1 MREFKFIKMNGLGN
15 DFVIIDQR
23 KNTISLSKK
32 DIVSVCDRDD
42 GVGCDQLINILPRQ
56 DDGNILIEFFNSDGE
71 EIHACGNG
79 SRCVAD
85 LLMTEEN
92 VDSIKLSTKEK
103 TISCQRIGDNC
114 VSIDMG
120 IPNFELKKIPV
131 KTDIDLNSLNFQIN
145 NQVLANPFFVNVG
158 NPHVI
163 FFVNEISD
171 YRIEEIGPVI
181 ENDLIFPEKIN
192 VSLCKIVNK
201 ELIDLVVWERGAGKT
216 LACGTAACAAAV
228 AAVTNNHVSEKI
240 QVRLPGGILDINY
253 SKGKTVVMSGPTE
266 INFNGEYK
274 IN

>member
-1 MREFKFIKMNGLGN
+1 MNGLGN

-32 DIVSVCDRDD
+32 DIVSICDRDD

-92 VDSIKLSTKEK
+92 VNSIKLSTKEK
-103 TISCQRIGDNC
+103 TISCQKIGDNC

-120 IPNFELKKIPV
+120 IPNFELKEIPV

-145 NQVLANPFFVNVG
+145 NQVLANPFFVNVV
-158 NPHVI
+158 NPHV
-163 FFVNEISD
+163 
-171 YRIEEIGPVI
+171 
-181 ENDLIFPEKIN
+181 IFPEKIN